1 MEGLIS
7 SVAAQ
12 THMTP
17 EEYLAFER
25 KASTK
30 NEYLNGQI
38 IAMSG
43 ASRVHNLITGNIFNG
58 LYTQLIEREYETYA
72 SDMRV
77 KAPQTASYTYSD
89 VVVVCDEPR
98 FEDGVFDTLLN
109 PIVLIEVL
117 SPSTEVYDRGEK
129 FAHYRQIDALQE
141 YVLISQ
147 DRISV
152 EHYLRQGTQWFLTE
166 FRAFEES
173 LSLISIECELPLRN
187 IYRRVEFSEQP
198 ALLLNRT

>member
-1 MEGLIS
+1 MS

-25 KASTK
+25 KATTK

-117 SPSTEVYDRGEK
+117 SPSTEAYDRGEK

-152 EHYLRQGTQWFLTE
+152 EHYLRQGTQWLLTE

-173 LSLISIECELPLRN
+173 LSLISIECELPVAQYL
-187 IYRRVEFSEQP
+187 
-198 ALLLNRT
+198 